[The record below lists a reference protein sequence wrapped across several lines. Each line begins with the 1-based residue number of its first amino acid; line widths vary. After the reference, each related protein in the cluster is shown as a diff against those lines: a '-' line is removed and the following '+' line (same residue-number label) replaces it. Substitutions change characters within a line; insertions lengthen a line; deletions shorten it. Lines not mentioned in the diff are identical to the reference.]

1 MIFSLMKRKWLII
14 IVAVLALVLVGLI
27 FKSKFFNRQ
36 GPGALQISTT
46 PRAVV
51 YLDGSQVGVTPFFD
65 DKIKSGEHTLKLV
78 PESTTDSL
86 VSWEGKVN
94 LLPGILT
101 VVNRNFGSSE
111 SNSSGE
117 MLTLERIGRKDRSSL
132 AVISVPD
139 QAVVKIAGEP
149 RGFTPLTVDDL
160 TPGDYS
166 VVISAPGYEE
176 KSISASTIGGY
187 KLIINV
193 QLAQQMEGIEGA
205 TESAENEDEQTDEAA
220 GDVTPTPAVKATP
233 ATKATLPAKPYV
245 TVKDTPTGWL
255 RVRAEPSTS
264 ADEVAK
270 INVGESFPYLNEED
284 NGWYKLEHEK
294 GEEGWASGV
303 YLDLVE

>member
-1 MIFSLMKRKWLII
+1 MKKKWLII

-65 DKIKSGEHTLKLV
+65 DKIKSGEHTVKLV
-78 PESTTDSL
+78 PESTTDNL
-86 VSWEGKVN
+86 VAWEGKVN
-94 LLPGILT
+94 LLSGILT
-101 VVNRNFGSSE
+101 VINRNFGSSE

-117 MLTLERIGRKDRSSL
+117 ILTLERTGRKDKSSL

-166 VVISAPGYEE
+166 VIISAPGYEE
-176 KSISASTIGGY
+176 KSVSASTIGGY

-205 TESAENEDEQTDEAA
+205 TESADAEDEQTSEEEDGE
-220 GDVTPTPAVKATP
+220 VTPTPTAKATP
-233 ATKATLPAKPYV
+233 TTKADLPDKPYV

-255 RVRAEPSTS
+255 RVRSEPSTS
-264 ADEVAK
+264 GEEVAK
-270 INVGESFPYLNEED
+270 INTGESFPYLDEKD
-284 NGWYKLEHEK
+284 NGWYKIEYED

>member
-27 FKSKFFNRQ
+27 FKGKFFNRQ

-46 PRAVV
+46 PRAIV

-86 VSWEGKVN
+86 ASWEGKVN

-117 MLTLERIGRKDRSSL
+117 MLTLERIGRKDKSSL

-149 RGFTPLTVDDL
+149 RGFTPLTVD
-160 TPGDYS
+160 YS
-166 VVISAPGYEE
+166 VVISASGYEE

-205 TESAENEDEQTDEAA
+205 TESAENKDEQTNEVAK
-220 GDVTPTPAVKATP
+220 DVTPTPTAKATP
-233 ATKATLPAKPYV
+233 TTKATLPAKPYV

-255 RVRAEPSTS
+255 RVRVAPEGE
-264 ADEVAK
+264 EVAK
-270 INVGESFPYLNEED
+270 INVGESFPYLDEED
-284 NGWYKLEHEK
+284 NGWYKLEYED
-294 GEEGWASGV
+294 GEEGWASSV
-303 YLDLVE
+303 YLDLVK